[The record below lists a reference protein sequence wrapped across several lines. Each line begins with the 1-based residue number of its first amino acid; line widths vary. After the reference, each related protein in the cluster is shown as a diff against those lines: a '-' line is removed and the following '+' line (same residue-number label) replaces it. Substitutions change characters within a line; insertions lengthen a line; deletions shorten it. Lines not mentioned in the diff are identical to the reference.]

1 LQDSEIINYL
11 SQKPFNAREHGE
23 FQVGVRHRVYLAAM
37 GKIIVTLLIAGVVLY
52 LIGDLLGDVGRM
64 FH

>member
-1 LQDSEIINYL
+1 
-11 SQKPFNAREHGE
+11 
-23 FQVGVRHRVYLAAM
+23 M
-37 GKIIVTLLIAGVVLY
+37 GKIIVILLIAGVVLY